1 MSLAGY
7 SDKHGLSPEKWD
19 LLVPRCD
26 RTERSARSDRRRSS
40 DWMKKF
46 INDVGHY
53 IGREGI
59 ADQRK
64 A

>member
-19 LLVPRCD
+19 LPVPSWAIAED
-26 RTERSARSDRRRSS
+26 HLT
-40 DWMKKF
+40 KL

-59 ADQRK
+59 AHQKKRGRIPRK
-64 A
+64 FFT